1 MAVGI
6 VYCRII
12 LTVRN
17 IGMSSATPIIKKAI
31 ITDAGFASR
40 YLPVTKTLPKAMLP
54 FGNKPIMQFMVEECL
69 EAGISDIYIV
79 STPEGKPIY
88 EDYFHNSVIRIKKQ
102 LAEQNK
108 SERYEAVQDILDYP
122 AKITVITQ
130 DESLPYGNGAP
141 VASAQKYV
149 ESEEAFLVIYSDDVV
164 FGSPSD
170 AKTLVDSYQQ
180 HPEAE
185 AIIMAQL
192 VDKEVVDKYGII
204 SFKKDS
210 ENRLDNIVEKPALG
224 TEPSQLASYGRYL
237 LKPSIFEF
245 LNPTNTGKDGELWT
259 VDAITQ
265 VAKKKPVLVE
275 QTRGEWMTTGDP
287 ENYFRAHLKYVLEK
301 EKYGSKVSGWLN
313 EFKNG

>member
-1 MAVGI
+1 MLAE
-6 VYCRII
+6 
-12 LTVRN
+12 N
-17 IGMSSATPIIKKAI
+17 HSPIRKAI

-54 FGNKPIMQFMVEECL
+54 LGNKPIMQFMVEECV
-69 EAGISDIYIV
+69 EAGITEIIIV

-102 LAEQNK
+102 LAAQDK
-108 SERYEAVQDILDYP
+108 SERYEEVQRILDYP
-122 AKITVITQ
+122 SRITVITQ

-149 ESEEAFLVIYSDDVV
+149 EGEEAFLVLYSDDVV
-164 FGSPSD
+164 FGSPGD
-170 AKTLVDSYQQ
+170 AKALVDAYAAN
-180 HPEAE
+180 PDAE
-185 AIIMAQL
+185 GIIMAQT
-192 VDKEVVDKYGII
+192 VDKAVVDKFGII
-204 SFKKDS
+204 SFKANS
-210 ENRLDNIVEKPALG
+210 NSQLDNIIEKPDLG

-245 LNPTNTGKDGELWT
+245 LSPNGTGKDGELWT

-265 VAKKKPVLVE
+265 VAKTKKVLVE
-275 QTRGEWMTTGDP
+275 QTNGEWMTTGDP

-301 EKYGSKVSGWLN
+301 EKYGSKVLGWLN
-313 EFKNG
+313 EFKSV